1 TSLTASSHGRL
12 TGSVLAWPSRAAPPV
27 DGGRGGRMPVYE
39 YKARDRTGKLIAATM
54 EAASERD
61 VAASLRQKGYFIS
74 EIKAP
79 KSGLNAEIKLPKW
92 LDIGSVP
99 NTRDIT
105 IFSRQFATV
114 INAGLP
120 VVQSLSILQRQAE
133 KQGLKD
139 ALKRVRE
146 DVETGQ
152 NLSDALAK
160 HPRLFNKLY
169 IYLVRAGE
177 VSGNLDCILERFDT
191 YMEKQAAL
199 RGKFRT
205 ALTSPTVVLVIAL
218 AVTWFLLTGIVPQF
232 AQILDQLGGELPVIT
247 RALIA
252 ISDFLRFQWWLLA
265 IIIVAGIVGLIMFR
279 RTPNGRR
286 AIDRLLLRTP
296 VVGTLVQKSAIAS
309 FSNTFGLLLRSG
321 VNIIESIDITKGTAG
336 NAIVEDI
343 LTETKEAVQRGEQ
356 ISTTLTKYPRVFPPM
371 VSSMV
376 AIGEETGA
384 VDSMLQKVADFY
396 EREVDEAVE
405 SLTAALEPALIVFLG
420 VIVGFIVAG
429 MFLPMFSII
438 GQLSS

>member
-1 TSLTASSHGRL
+1 
-12 TGSVLAWPSRAAPPV
+12 
-27 DGGRGGRMPVYE
+27 MPVFE

-54 EAASERD
+54 EAGSERD

-79 KSGLNAEIKLPKW
+79 KQGLNADIKLPKW
-92 LDIGSVP
+92 LDFGSVP
-99 NTRDIT
+99 TIRDIT

-120 VVQSLSILQRQAE
+120 VVQSLAILQRQADKE
-133 KQGLKD
+133 GLRD
-139 ALKRVRE
+139 ALKKVRE

-152 NLSDALAK
+152 QLSDGLAK

-177 VSGNLDCILERFDT
+177 VSGNLDGILERIAA

-199 RGKFRT
+199 RGKIRT
-205 ALTSPTVVLVIAL
+205 ALTYPTVVLVIAL

-232 AQILDQLGGELPVIT
+232 AQILDQLGGDLPMIT
-247 RALIA
+247 QALIV
-252 ISDFLRFQWWLLA
+252 ISDFLRFQWYFLA
-265 IIIVAGIVGLIMFR
+265 VIIVGLVVGVILFY

-286 AIDRLLLRTP
+286 TIDRLLLRTP

-309 FSNTFGLLLRSG
+309 FSNTFGLLLKSG
-321 VNIIESIDITKGTAG
+321 VNIIESIEITKGTAG

-343 LTETKEAVQRGEQ
+343 LDETKDAVQRGEQ
-356 ISTTLTKYPRVFPPM
+356 ISSTLMKYPRVFPPM
-371 VSSMV
+371 VSSMIN
-376 AIGEETGA
+376 IGEETGA

-396 EREVDEAVE
+396 EREVDEAVD

>member
-1 TSLTASSHGRL
+1 
-12 TGSVLAWPSRAAPPV
+12 
-27 DGGRGGRMPVYE
+27 MPVYE

-79 KSGLNAEIKLPKW
+79 KSGLNAEIRLPKW

-120 VVQSLSILQRQAE
+120 VVQSLAILQRQAE

-139 ALKRVRE
+139 ALRRVRE

-177 VSGNLDCILERFDT
+177 VSGNLDGILERIAT

-199 RGKFRT
+199 RGKIRT
-205 ALTSPTVVLVIAL
+205 ALTYPTVVLVIAL
-218 AVTWFLLTGIVPQF
+218 GVTWFLLTGIVPQF

-252 ISDFLRFQWWLLA
+252 VSDFLRFQWWLLA
-265 IIIVAGIVGLIMFR
+265 LIIVAAVVGLIMFR

-286 AIDRLLLRTP
+286 VIDRFLLRTP
-296 VVGTLVQKSAIAS
+296 VIGTLVQKSAIAS

-356 ISTTLTKYPRVFPPM
+356 ISSTLMKYPRVFPPM

-438 GQLSS
+438 GQLSQ

>member
-1 TSLTASSHGRL
+1 MA
-12 TGSVLAWPSRAAPPV
+12 VF
-27 DGGRGGRMPVYE
+27 D
-39 YKARDRTGKLIAATM
+39 YKVRDRSGKVITGTA
-54 EAASERD
+54 EAASQRE
-61 VAASLRQKGYFIS
+61 VANALRQKGYFVT

-79 KSGLNAEIKLPKW
+79 KTGLQADIKLPKW
-92 LDIGSVP
+92 LDFGSIP
-99 NTRDIT
+99 NVRDIT

-120 VVQSLSILQRQAE
+120 VVQSLAILQRQSD

-139 ALKRVRE
+139 ALKNVRE
-146 DVETGQ
+146 DVETGLQ
-152 NLSDALAK
+152 LSDALAK
-160 HPRLFNKLY
+160 HPRMFNKLY

-177 VSGNLDCILERFDT
+177 VSGNLDGILDRIAA

-199 RGKFRT
+199 RGKIKT
-205 ALTSPTVVLVIAL
+205 ALTYPTVVLVIAL

-232 AQILDQLGGELPVIT
+232 ASILDQLGGDMPVIT

-252 ISDFLRFQWWLLA
+252 ISDFLRFQWYIMLG
-265 IIIVAGIVGLIMFR
+265 IIVILVVGIALFYRTPQGR
-279 RTPNGRR
+279 RT
-286 AIDRLLLRTP
+286 IDNLMLRTP
-296 VVGTLVQKSAIAS
+296 VLGTLVQKSAIAS

-321 VNIIESIDITKGTAG
+321 VNIMESIEITKGTAG

-343 LTETKEAVQRGEQ
+343 LDETKENVQRGEQ
-356 ISTTLTKYPRVFPPM
+356 ISTTLIKYPHVFPPM
-371 VSSMV
+371 VSSMI

-396 EREVDEAVE
+396 EREVDEAVD
-405 SLTAALEPALIVFLG
+405 SLTAALEPMLIVFLG

-438 GQLSS
+438 GQLSG

>member
-1 TSLTASSHGRL
+1 
-12 TGSVLAWPSRAAPPV
+12 
-27 DGGRGGRMPVYE
+27 MPVFE

-74 EIKAP
+74 EIKSP
-79 KSGLNAEIKLPKW
+79 KSGLSADIKLPKW

-99 NTRDIT
+99 NARDIT

-120 VVQSLSILQRQAE
+120 VVQSLAILHRQAE

-139 ALKRVRE
+139 ALRRVRE

-152 NLSDALAK
+152 NLSDALSR

-177 VSGNLDCILERFDT
+177 VSGNLDGILERIAA

-199 RGKFRT
+199 RGKIRT
-205 ALTSPTVVLVIAL
+205 ALTYPTVVLVIAL

-232 AQILDQLGGELPVIT
+232 AQILDQLGGDLPVIT

-265 IIIVAGIVGLIMFR
+265 IIGVGIIVGVALFY

-286 AIDRLLLRTP
+286 TIDRLLLRTP
-296 VVGTLVQKSAIAS
+296 VIGTLVQKSAIAS

-343 LTETKEAVQRGEQ
+343 LTETKEGVQRGEQ
-356 ISTTLTKYPRVFPPM
+356 ISTTLMKYPRVFPPM

-396 EREVDEAVE
+396 EREVDEAVD

>member
-1 TSLTASSHGRL
+1 
-12 TGSVLAWPSRAAPPV
+12 
-27 DGGRGGRMPVYE
+27 MPVYE

-99 NTRDIT
+99 NARDIT

-120 VVQSLSILQRQAE
+120 VVQSLAILHRQAE

-152 NLSDALAK
+152 NLSDALSR

-177 VSGNLDCILERFDT
+177 VSGNLDGILERIAT

-199 RGKFRT
+199 RGKIRT
-205 ALTSPTVVLVIAL
+205 ALTYPTVVLVIAL

-265 IIIVAGIVGLIMFR
+265 IIIVAAVVGLVLFR

-286 AIDRLLLRTP
+286 VIDRLLLRTP

-356 ISTTLTKYPRVFPPM
+356 ISTTLSKYPRVFPPM

-438 GQLSS
+438 GQLSQ

>member
-1 TSLTASSHGRL
+1 
-12 TGSVLAWPSRAAPPV
+12 
-27 DGGRGGRMPVYE
+27 MPLFE
-39 YKARDRTGKLIAATM
+39 YKARDRAGKLIAATM
-54 EAASERD
+54 EAGSERD
-61 VAASLRQKGYFIS
+61 VAAALRQKGYFIS

-79 KSGLNAEIKLPKW
+79 KAGLSADIKLPKW
-92 LDIGSVP
+92 LDFGSVP
-99 NTRDIT
+99 QVRDIT

-120 VVQSLSILQRQAE
+120 VVQSLAILQRQSP

-152 NLSDALAK
+152 QLSDALAR

-177 VSGNLDCILERFDT
+177 VSGNLDGILERIAA

-199 RGKFRT
+199 RGKIRT
-205 ALTSPTVVLVIAL
+205 ALTYPTVVLVIAL

-232 AQILDQLGGELPVIT
+232 AQILDQLGGDLPVIT
-247 RALIA
+247 QALIA
-252 ISDFLRFQWWLLA
+252 ISDFLRFQWYFLV
-265 IIIVAGIVGLIMFR
+265 IIIVAVVVGTGLFYRTPGGR
-279 RTPNGRR
+279 RT
-286 AIDRLLLRTP
+286 IDRLLLRTP

-309 FSNTFGLLLRSG
+309 FSNTFGLLLKSG
-321 VNIIESIDITKGTAG
+321 VNIIESIEITKGTAG

-343 LTETKEAVQRGEQ
+343 LDETKDAVQRGEQ
-356 ISTTLTKYPRVFPPM
+356 ISTTLMKYPRVFPPM
-371 VSSMV
+371 VSSMIN
-376 AIGEETGA
+376 IGEETGA

-396 EREVDEAVE
+396 EREVDEAVD

-420 VIVGFIVAG
+420 IIVGFIVAG